1 LVVTFLTK
9 SGGFLGPIADILGLI
24 MNGIYEFFHLFG
36 IQNIALSIIVFTFI
50 VKTLMLPLTIKQ
62 QKFTKLSSRMNPELQ
77 KIQAKYKGKKDEAS
91 LKKQQAETQV
101 IYQKYGANPTSGCL
115 PLLISL
121 PIMFALYSV
130 INNIPAYVNQVYQLY
145 EAIALQVQSTSGYEA
160 VLTTLAEGVKNNR
173 VTDFTE
179 TKLVVDFLSKFSS
192 ENWSTFI
199 SSFSGID
206 KIAVNSLSD
215 GTVVTVADTIKDIQ
229 NVNGFLGFN
238 IANQPGL
245 TFPAILIPILAGGLQ
260 FIQGKQL
267 QSKSKTDNKD
277 NPAASA
283 MNSMNVVMP
292 IMSIF
297 FCITFPIG
305 IGLYW
310 IATSVFAII
319 QQYFVNKYMDR
330 VDVDELIK
338 KNVAKASK
346 RNKYMES
353 KGISMSELAKKQT
366 RYIESTA
373 TENTKSTESVE
384 KPDEVVE
391 ASADITQ
398 STQST
403 QTTGPKSISEIANL
417 LKNRNE
423 KGDK

>member
-1 LVVTFLTK
+1 LVITFLTK
-9 SGGFLGPIADILGLI
+9 SGGFLAPIASILGLI

-101 IYQKYGANPTSGCL
+101 VYQKYGANPTSGCL

-130 INNIPAYVNQVYQLY
+130 INNIPAYVGQVYQLY
-145 EAIALQVQSTSGYEA
+145 EAIALQVQTTSGYEA

-173 VTDFTE
+173 ITDFTE

-192 ENWSTFI
+192 ENWATFI

-206 KIAVNSLSD
+206 KVAVNSLSD

-229 NVNGFLGFN
+229 NVNGFLGLN

-245 TFPAILIPILAGGLQ
+245 KFPAILIPILAGGLQ

-267 QSKSKTDNKD
+267 QSKSKNDNKD

-292 IMSIF
+292 IMSVF

-346 RNKYMES
+346 RNKYIES
-353 KGISMSELAKKQT
+353 KGVSMSELAKKQT
-366 RYIESTA
+366 KYIESTA
-373 TENTKSTESVE
+373 TEITKSTESVE
-384 KPDEVVE
+384 KPDEVDEV
-391 ASADITQ
+391 STDTTQ
-398 STQST
+398 SVKTS
-403 QTTGPKSISEIANL
+403 GPKSISEIANL
-417 LKNRNE
+417 LKNRND